1 MILANFLKFSPLTK
15 TRMRWSIPTVALI
28 TLAGLAGIGPS
39 AFGKANVRKAV
50 VHTKGIA
57 KIAALD
63 TDAVSF
69 YNQTSN
75 ISNAPECF
83 PVHIRQEQKIGVVYQ
98 FCSQEALQKD
108 GESVEI
114 SGQFVV
120 PATIARRYNFWR
132 RIYSLWGKDQY
143 VMHIAQYPEVVLE
156 ALDASRLGD
165 QTGPVAKE
173 IAVKKVARVQKENY
187 QRLLLSM
194 HQHRKTP
201 ELFTPSML
209 KIAAAMAHISDSN
222 KFQIAAQSIRLQRGQ
237 RDFIAIGLAVAPK
250 YLTHI
255 EEEFKSQDIPVE
267 ITRLAFV
274 ESSFNL
280 SAHSKVGASGVYQI
294 MPATGKQYLKMHSG
308 VDERNEPIKAS
319 RAAAKLLRLNY
330 KLTGNWPLA
339 ITAYNHGV
347 GGIRKAVK
355 TVGSDNICDLINK
368 YEGNAFGFASKNFYA
383 SFLGVLA
390 TLKEADRLFPEIAKV
405 QPIAFTNLKLVKDMS
420 ISEIKKK
427 YNITSA
433 QIADLN
439 PDISRPVIRS
449 QGLLP
454 KGYVLKLPAKPDDS
468 LMTVSGPPNS

>member
-1 MILANFLKFSPLTK
+1 MFLAKFSVSTPLTK
-15 TRMRWSIPTVALI
+15 SRTWWTIPMVVFISFASLATMGQTAL
-28 TLAGLAGIGPS
+28 
-39 AFGKANVRKAV
+39 GKATVKKAT
-50 VHTKGIA
+50 VHTKGVV
-57 KIAALD
+57 KIPVLD
-63 TDAVSF
+63 NDAVSF
-69 YNQTSN
+69 FNQTSN

-98 FCSQEALQKD
+98 FCSQDALEKD
-108 GESVEI
+108 GDSVEI

-120 PATIARRYNFWR
+120 HETIARRYNFWR

-165 QTGPVAKE
+165 QTGPIAKE
-173 IAVKKVARVQKENY
+173 IAVKKVARIQKEHY
-187 QRLLLSM
+187 VRLLVSM
-194 HQHRKTP
+194 HQNRKTP
-201 ELFTPSML
+201 ELFTPAMIKL
-209 KIAAAMAHISDSN
+209 AASMAHIEDQN
-222 KFQIAAQSIRLQRGQ
+222 KYQVAAQSIRLQRGQ

-267 ITRLAFV
+267 IARLAFV

-280 SAHSKVGASGVYQI
+280 AAHSKVGASGVYQI

-308 VDERNEPIKAS
+308 IDERNDPIKAS

-330 KLTGNWPLA
+330 KLTGSWPLA

-347 GGIRKAVK
+347 GGIRRAVK
-355 TVGSDNICDLINK
+355 TVGSDNIIDLINK

-383 SFLGVLA
+383 SYLGVLA
-390 TLKEADRLFPEIAKV
+390 TLKESDRLFPEIAKV
-405 QPIAFTNLKLVKDMS
+405 QPIAFSNLKLTKAMS
-420 ISEIKKK
+420 IGEIKKK
-427 YNITSA
+427 YNISSA
-433 QIADLN
+433 QIAEFN

-454 KGYVLKLPAKPDDS
+454 KGYILKLPAKPEES
-468 LMTVSGPPNS
+468 LMTVSGTPNS